1 MVKQTNRKKGETKS
15 IILNAAAKLFLEKGY
30 QNITIAELAKEANVA
45 YGELFRIGI
54 DKENIISELVA
65 YVLEGQFELT
75 AKLLK
80 DKTEDK
86 VLFYAAETV
95 LQLHMAE
102 SSEHIRD
109 LYTTAY
115 SLRHSL
121 EKIYTTI
128 TKKLEDIFKEYLP
141 KHNTSDFY
149 ELEIASAGI
158 MRNFLTVPCNMYF
171 TMDRKISRFL
181 ETTLKIY
188 DIPKEKIKEID
199 TFVSQFDFE
208 KIAQEMIQHTLENLD
223 SKMM

>member
-15 IILNAAAKLFLEKGY
+15 IILHAAAKLFLEKGY
-30 QNITIAELAKEANVA
+30 QNTTMAELAKEANVA

-109 LYTTAY
+109 LYTTSY
-115 SLRHSL
+115 SLRHSS

-158 MRNFLTVPCNMYF
+158 MRNFLTVPCNMFF
-171 TMDRKISRFL
+171 TMDRKIKRFL
-181 ETTLKIY
+181 ETTFLIFRVP
-188 DIPKEKIKEID
+188 DEKINEAIE
-199 TFVSQFDFE
+199 FVSQFDFN
-208 KIAQEMIQHTLENLD
+208 KIAQNGINAMLKYLE
-223 SKMM
+223 SKV